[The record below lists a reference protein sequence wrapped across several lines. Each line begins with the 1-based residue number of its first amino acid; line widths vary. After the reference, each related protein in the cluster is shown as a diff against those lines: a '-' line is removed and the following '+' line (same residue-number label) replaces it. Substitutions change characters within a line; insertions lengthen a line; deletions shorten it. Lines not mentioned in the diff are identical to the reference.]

1 MLSRMLI
8 GDLSNTP
15 NYDDYNMHNNL
26 LSIVWM
32 GEGFDE
38 TKRKKDVELK
48 VVEVL
53 VPHFNHVDSYV
64 IAYASIALIKY
75 NHNKII
81 QWCIKK

>member
-1 MLSRMLI
+1 
-8 GDLSNTP
+8 
-15 NYDDYNMHNNL
+15 
-26 LSIVWM
+26 M

-38 TKRKKDVELK
+38 TKIKKYVELK